1 MRQYQVNIVY
11 LLEKTDF
18 LIQPK
23 IISIEIVVLT
33 QFMDQEKEFWL
44 RNEMQSQEIQFQF
57 LPLVQIFHVALTG

>member
-18 LIQPK
+18 LIQTK

-57 LPLVQIFHVALTG
+57 LPLVQISMWL

>member
-57 LPLVQIFHVALTG
+57 LPLVQIFRVALTG